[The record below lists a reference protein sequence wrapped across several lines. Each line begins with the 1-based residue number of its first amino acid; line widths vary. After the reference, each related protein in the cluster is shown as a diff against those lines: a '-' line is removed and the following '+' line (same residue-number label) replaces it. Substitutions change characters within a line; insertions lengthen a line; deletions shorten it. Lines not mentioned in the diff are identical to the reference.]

1 MKKIV
6 STIINFRPVLVHSV
20 AIKPVIYSAI
30 ACMIKKINARVFAL
44 AGLGF
49 IFTSSKISAKILSPL
64 IKIILKVLFY
74 GEQTA
79 LILQNPDDKDAIIGS
94 DIIKENQVNLI
105 YGAGVDTSIYH
116 YKKIPSMD
124 VPLIILSA
132 RMLWAKGIK
141 DFIKA
146 AEKINSNQVRARFV
160 LVGAPD
166 KKNPDA
172 VPIENLQKLNEAGF
186 VEWWGYQKSMAE
198 VYHQASIVCLPTTYG
213 EGLPKSLLE
222 AASCGRPIVTYDVP
236 GCREIV
242 KDGFNGFLI
251 IPRDIEGLVKALSHL
266 LKNYNKCVEMGNNGR
281 KLVKKHFNQEKI
293 AKETLNVWEKVLSI

>member
-1 MKKIV
+1 MYDKKNKRTCFCSGRI
-6 STIINFRPVLVHSV
+6 R
-20 AIKPVIYSAI
+20 
-30 ACMIKKINARVFAL
+30 
-44 AGLGF
+44 F

-166 KKNPDA
+166 KK
-172 VPIENLQKLNEAGF
+172 
-186 VEWWGYQKSMAE
+186 
-198 VYHQASIVCLPTTYG
+198 
-213 EGLPKSLLE
+213 
-222 AASCGRPIVTYDVP
+222 
-236 GCREIV
+236 
-242 KDGFNGFLI
+242 
-251 IPRDIEGLVKALSHL
+251 PRCSA
-266 LKNYNKCVEMGNNGR
+266 N
-281 KLVKKHFNQEKI
+281 
-293 AKETLNVWEKVLSI
+293 